1 MIGDINVG
9 KSSIID
15 AFINERPCNT
25 QVQANPSAEIQVK
38 TLLMADNQRVKVELW
53 DTAGSEKYDS
63 LNSIHC
69 RRAIGAIIVFDLQ
82 ERSSFK
88 SIPKWINLVKEQA
101 DRNCQIIL
109 IGNKVD
115 LCVSRTIADI

>member
-101 DRNCQIIL
+101 DRNC
-109 IGNKVD
+109 
-115 LCVSRTIADI
+115 